1 LLTGLEG
8 MRLVMASANPH
19 KAIEIAAVLQ
29 AVMPD
34 VEIVPRPPGLGDVVE
49 DGETLEANALI
60 KARFVCAAA
69 GEPAIADDTGLEV
82 DALDGAPGVHSARF
96 AGPRQDAAAN
106 VAKLLTALRD
116 VPAHERT
123 ARFRTVVAV
132 VFGDGREVLAEGAV
146 EGSITAVPGGEGGF
160 GYDPVFAPDEASP
173 LTFAEM
179 SAEAKNQISHRGRA
193 LRALAERL

>member
-1 LLTGLEG
+1 

-29 AVMPD
+29 AAMPD

-49 DGETLEANALI
+49 DGETLADNALI

-82 DALDGAPGVHSARF
+82 DALDGAPGVHSARY
-96 AGPRQDAAAN
+96 AGPAADPAAN
-106 VAKLLTALRD
+106 LVKLMAALD
-116 VPAHERT
+116 GVQQPQRT

-132 VFGDGREVLAEGAV
+132 VLADGSEILADGAV
-146 EGSITAVPGGEGGF
+146 EGSIAMSPRGSHGF
-160 GYDPVFAPDEASP
+160 GYDPVFVPDEAAP

-179 SAEAKNQISHRGRA
+179 TAEAKNRISHRGRA
-193 LRALAERL
+193 LRALAAKL

>member
-1 LLTGLEG
+1 
-8 MRLVMASANPH
+8 MASANPH

-82 DALDGAPGVHSARF
+82 DALQGAPGVRSARY
-96 AGPRQDAAAN
+96 AGPEADAAAN
-106 VAKLLTALRD
+106 LAKLMASLRD
-116 VPAHERT
+116 VPPLQRT

-132 VFGDGREVLAEGAV
+132 VFSDGSEVLVNGVV
-146 EGSITAVPGGEGGF
+146 EGSIAMAPRGDSGF
-160 GYDPVFAPDEASP
+160 GYDPVFVPDEAAPS
-173 LTFAEM
+173 TFAEM
-179 SAEAKNQISHRGRA
+179 ATEDKNSISHRGRA
-193 LRALAERL
+193 LRALADRL

>member
-1 LLTGLEG
+1 

-19 KAIEIAAVLQ
+19 KAIEIAAVLRE
-29 AVMPD
+29 AMPD
-34 VEIVPRPPGLGDVVE
+34 VEIVPRPPSLGDVAE

-82 DALDGAPGVHSARF
+82 DALDGVPGVHSARY
-96 AGPRQDAAAN
+96 AGPQQDAAAN
-106 VAKLLTALRD
+106 LAKLLAELRD
-116 VPAHERT
+116 VPSHQRT

-132 VFGDGREVLAEGAV
+132 VFADGREVLADGVV
-146 EGSITAVPGGEGGF
+146 EGTIATAPRGEGGF
-160 GYDPVFAPDEASP
+160 GYDPVFVPDEAAPS
-173 LTFAEM
+173 TFAEM
-179 SAEAKNQISHRGRA
+179 SAEAKNSISHRGSA